1 MAGQIF
7 RRLYKNA
14 EKAPETVADVDK
26 IIEASGKTIDV
37 RYIHRDISCSRGSV
51 FKVKDLD
58 ADEIFDR
65 ALKR

>member
-1 MAGQIF
+1 MAGHIF
-7 RRLYKNA
+7 KRLYQSAK
-14 EKAPETVADVDK
+14 KVPETVADVDR

-37 RYIHRDISCSRGSV
+37 RYIHRDICCSRGSV

-58 ADEIFDR
+58 AGEIFDR